1 MNLILFIL
9 VSVSVTNII
18 TSEFIFEK
26 PREWWMKLFGWNEKL
41 KYLITCPICL
51 GFWVGLAL
59 SFPFGIEWYIA
70 PFITSIMAKLLVLY
84 ENRQ

>member
-1 MNLILFIL
+1 MNLVLFIL

-18 TSEFIFEK
+18 TSEFIFE
-26 PREWWMKLFGWNEKL
+26 PIREAWMRWFDRWEKL